1 MFKKALA
8 LFVFS
13 VFLFMLAGCETMKG
27 AASGMKKDWVGVQ
40 NAWGKLKDAD
50 AWMQK
55 NLW

>member
-1 MFKKALA
+1 MLKKALA
-8 LFVFS
+8 LFILAL
-13 VFLFMLAGCETMKG
+13 FLFMLQGCETMKG
-27 AASGMKKDWVGVQ
+27 AASGMQKDWVGVQ